1 MAEIAFLMSTARLLC
16 HGPVIH
22 PMTRT
27 HSPTPTKGSVLTVT
41 TLVQLM
47 KRTLAVGAVALAA
60 VSLQPGTATA
70 GPAPV
75 VGGTRAAQGEFP
87 FMVRLSMGCGGALY
101 TQQIVLT
108 AAHCVS
114 GSGNNTSITATAGV
128 VDLNSSSAIKV
139 KSTKVL
145 QAPGYNGKG
154 KDWALIKLAKPINLP
169 TLKIADTKA
178 YDNGTFTV
186 AGWGAAREGG
196 GQQRYLLKANVPFV
210 SDASCKS
217 SYGNDLVPSEEICAG
232 LPQGGVDT
240 CQGDSGGPM
249 FRRDNNNAWIQVGI
263 VSWGEGCARPNYPG
277 VYTEVSTFAA
287 AIKSAAAGM

>member
-1 MAEIAFLMSTARLLC
+1 
-16 HGPVIH
+16 
-22 PMTRT
+22 MTRT
-27 HSPTPTKGSVLTVT
+27 AQPPTKGSVLTVSS
-41 TLVQLM
+41 LVRFM

-70 GPAPV
+70 GTAPV

-108 AAHCVS
+108 AAHCVN

-145 QAPGYNGKG
+145 QAPGYNGTG

-169 TLKIADTKA
+169 TLKIAETKA

-186 AGWGAAREGG
+186 AGWGATREGG
-196 GQQRYLLKANVPFV
+196 GQQRYLMKATVPFV
-210 SDASCKS
+210 SDAACNAAYS
-217 SYGNDLVPSEEICAG
+217 DLVPGEEICAG
-232 LPQGGVDT
+232 LIDQGGVDT

-249 FRRDNNNAWIQVGI
+249 FRRDNAGAWIQVGI
-263 VSWGEGCARPNYPG
+263 VSWGIGCARPDYPG

-287 AIKSAAAGM
+287 QIKSAAATL

>member
-1 MAEIAFLMSTARLLC
+1 
-16 HGPVIH
+16 
-22 PMTRT
+22 
-27 HSPTPTKGSVLTVT
+27 
-41 TLVQLM
+41 M
-47 KRTLAVGAVALAA
+47 KQFIRMLQRCAAAGAVVLAA
-60 VSLQPGTATA
+60 ISLQPTSASAAT
-70 GPAPV
+70 PPV

-101 TQQIVLT
+101 TKQIVLT

-128 VDLNSSSAIKV
+128 VDLQSSSAIKV

-145 QAPGYNGKG
+145 QAPGYNGTG
-154 KDWALIKLAKPINLP
+154 KDWALIKLAKPIDLP

-196 GQQRYLLKANVPFV
+196 GQQRYLLKAQVPFV
-210 SDASCKS
+210 SDASCKQA
-217 SYGNDLVPSEEICAG
+217 YPELVAGEEICAG
-232 LPQGGVDT
+232 LQQGGVDT

-249 FRRDNNNAWIQVGI
+249 FRKDNNNAWIQVGI
-263 VSWGEGCARPNYPG
+263 VSWGEGCARPNFPG
-277 VYTEVSTFAA
+277 VYTEVSTFAQN
-287 AIKSAAAGM
+287 IKTAAAQLGG